1 MRIICKETEF
11 SRIIRRERRE
21 VREQKNSLILKFLTI
36 KYREKKLVCYS
47 VFKIVTMSIN
57 EIQDEIIEEFS
68 GFDDW
73 MDKYQLLIDLGNE
86 QEPLEEKYKTEQ
98 NLIDGCQSRVW
109 LVADYVEESGD
120 RSQES
125 GVIHFRAESDALI
138 VKGIVALLI
147 RVLSDHTPQEILDA
161 DLYFI
166 EEIGLKE
173 HLSPTRSNG
182 LVAMVKQM
190 RVYALAFSAKQ

>member
-1 MRIICKETEF
+1 MT
-11 SRIIRRERRE
+11 
-21 VREQKNSLILKFLTI
+21 
-36 KYREKKLVCYS
+36 
-47 VFKIVTMSIN
+47 IN

-73 MDKYQLLIDLGNE
+73 MDKYQLLIDLGSD
-86 QEPLEEKYKTEQ
+86 QPPLDERYKTES

-109 LVADYVEESGD
+109 LQADYEKGTI
-120 RSQES
+120 R
-125 GVIHFRAESDALI
+125 FTAESDALI

-147 RVLSDHTPQEILDA
+147 RVLSGHSPQEILDA

-166 EEIGLKE
+166 DRIGLKE

-182 LVAMVKQM
+182 LLAMVKQM
-190 RVYALAFSAKQ
+190 RMYALAFQAKA

>member
-1 MRIICKETEF
+1 
-11 SRIIRRERRE
+11 
-21 VREQKNSLILKFLTI
+21 
-36 KYREKKLVCYS
+36 
-47 VFKIVTMSIN
+47 MSIN
-57 EIQDEIIEEFS
+57 EIQDEIIEEFA

-86 QEPLEEKYKTEQ
+86 QEPLDEKDKTEQ

-109 LVADYVEESGD
+109 LVADYAD
-120 RSQES
+120 
-125 GVIHFRAESDALI
+125 GVIHFKAESDALI

-182 LVAMVKQM
+182 LLAMVKQM
-190 RVYALAFSAKQ
+190 RMYALAFQAKAD

>member
-1 MRIICKETEF
+1 MT
-11 SRIIRRERRE
+11 
-21 VREQKNSLILKFLTI
+21 
-36 KYREKKLVCYS
+36 
-47 VFKIVTMSIN
+47 IN

-86 QEPLEEKYKTEQ
+86 QAPLDEKYKTES

-109 LVADYVEESGD
+109 LQCDYSD
-120 RSQES
+120 SLL
-125 GVIHFRAESDALI
+125 HFTAESDALI
-138 VKGIVALLI
+138 VKGIIALLI
-147 RVLSDHTPQEILDA
+147 RVLSDHTPQEIIAA

-166 EEIGLKE
+166 DKIGLKE

-182 LVAMVKQM
+182 LLAMMKQM
-190 RVYALAFSAKQ
+190 KMYALAFKTKGL

>member
-1 MRIICKETEF
+1 
-11 SRIIRRERRE
+11 
-21 VREQKNSLILKFLTI
+21 
-36 KYREKKLVCYS
+36 
-47 VFKIVTMSIN
+47 
-57 EIQDEIIEEFS
+57 
-68 GFDDW
+68 

-86 QEPLEEKYKTEQ
+86 QAPLDDKYKTEQ

-109 LVADYVEESGD
+109 LQADYADGKI
-120 RSQES
+120 R
-125 GVIHFRAESDALI
+125 FTAESDALI

-166 EEIGLKE
+166 EQIGLKE

-182 LVAMVKQM
+182 LLAMVKQM
-190 RVYALAFSAKQ
+190 RMYALAFKSMG

>member
-1 MRIICKETEF
+1 MT
-11 SRIIRRERRE
+11 
-21 VREQKNSLILKFLTI
+21 
-36 KYREKKLVCYS
+36 
-47 VFKIVTMSIN
+47 IN
-57 EIQDEIIEEFS
+57 EIQDEIIDEFS

-86 QEPLEEKYKTEQ
+86 QDPLDEKYKTES

-109 LVADYVEESGD
+109 LQCDYVDGKLN
-120 RSQES
+120 
-125 GVIHFRAESDALI
+125 FTAESDALI

-147 RVLSDHTPQEILDA
+147 RVLSGHTPKEIMDA

-166 EEIGLKE
+166 DRIGLKD

-182 LVAMVKQM
+182 LLAMMKQM
-190 RVYALAFSAKQ
+190 KMYAVGYSMKN

>member
-1 MRIICKETEF
+1 MT
-11 SRIIRRERRE
+11 
-21 VREQKNSLILKFLTI
+21 
-36 KYREKKLVCYS
+36 
-47 VFKIVTMSIN
+47 IN
-57 EIQDEIIEEFS
+57 ERQDEIIEEFS

-86 QEPLEEKYKTEQ
+86 QEPLDEKYKVES

-109 LVADYVEESGD
+109 LQADYIDGK
-120 RSQES
+120 
-125 GVIHFRAESDALI
+125 IHFQAESDALI

-147 RVLSDHTPQEILDA
+147 RVLNDSTPQEILDA
-161 DLYFI
+161 DLHFI

-182 LVAMVKQM
+182 LLAMVKQM
-190 RVYALAFSAKQ
+190 RMYALAFNAKN

>member
-1 MRIICKETEF
+1 MT
-11 SRIIRRERRE
+11 
-21 VREQKNSLILKFLTI
+21 
-36 KYREKKLVCYS
+36 
-47 VFKIVTMSIN
+47 IN

-68 GFDDW
+68 GLDDW
-73 MDKYQLLIDLGNE
+73 MDRYQLLIDLGNE
-86 QEPLEEKYKTEQ
+86 QEPLDEKYKTES

-109 LVADYVEESGD
+109 LQADYADGK
-120 RSQES
+120 
-125 GVIHFRAESDALI
+125 IHFQAESDALI

-147 RVLSDHTPQEILDA
+147 RVLNDQTPQDILNA

-182 LVAMVKQM
+182 LLAMVKQARM
-190 RVYALAFSAKQ
+190 YALAFSQKA

>member
-1 MRIICKETEF
+1 MT
-11 SRIIRRERRE
+11 
-21 VREQKNSLILKFLTI
+21 
-36 KYREKKLVCYS
+36 
-47 VFKIVTMSIN
+47 IN

-86 QEPLEEKYKTEQ
+86 QAPLDEKYKTES

-109 LVADYVEESGD
+109 PQCDYTDGLL
-120 RSQES
+120 
-125 GVIHFRAESDALI
+125 HFTAESDALI
-138 VKGIVALLI
+138 VKGIIALLI
-147 RVLSDHTPQEILDA
+147 RVLTDHTPQEIIDA

-166 EEIGLKE
+166 DRIGLKE

-182 LVAMVKQM
+182 LLAMMKQM
-190 RVYALAFSAKQ
+190 KMYALAFKTKGL